1 MKYAT
6 SRVDTSSKKIPKEE
20 NLNVKRSPLMYN
32 LCAIRIGMEFLR
44 LESRNMSEE
53 ARSQISGIDRA
64 ISEVID
70 EVVEIIKHP
79 EFTN

>member
-6 SRVDTSSKKIPKEE
+6 SRAHLSSKKILEE
-20 NLNVKRSPLMYN
+20 ESLNVKRSPLMYN
-32 LCAIRIGMEFLR
+32 LCTIKIAMEFLR
-44 LESRNMSEE
+44 LESKNMSEG
-53 ARSQISGIDRA
+53 ARSQISDIDRA

-70 EVVEIIKHP
+70 EFVEMIKSP